1 MHCSSCGSAVPPGL
15 SYCNRCGAD
24 LRLKENE
31 APRRFGPSPN
41 FLVAGIVA
49 VTIFGLI
56 AVIMLMGMMSEVLHS
71 PEGLINGFAAV
82 AFFSI
87 LLVDA
92 LFAWLRLRLKKSA
105 RESTDVTQL
114 REAIRAELRAGQTS
128 DLPEPASSVT
138 DHTTRTLQ
146 PVSIER
152 ERRS

>member
-24 LRLKENE
+24 LRPKDNE
-31 APRRFGPSPN
+31 ASRRFGPSPN
-41 FLVAGIVA
+41 FLVAGIVV

-56 AVIMLMGMMSEVLHS
+56 AVTMLMGMMSQVLHS
-71 PEGLINGFAAV
+71 PDGLINGFAAV

-92 LFAWLRLRLKKSA
+92 FFAWLLLRSKKSP
-105 RESTDVTQL
+105 RESTDVIQL
-114 REAIRAELRAGQTS
+114 RKAIRAELQAGQTS

-146 PVSIER
+146 PVTIEH